1 MLKCKI
7 ASESSCGKECC
18 CYDCKDAKNC
28 KDKCPT
34 YEELGK
40 SVVTEC
46 EECEEVQ
53 ELENKKRITEDYHH
67 CMNFTGKDKYKA
79 KCTKCGNVNDCEIQY
94 EEVEEQTEVVTLD
107 KKVPESIKI
116 LTDIMQQ
123 KKHIE
128 EVEKQVRETLLH
140 TMEQHGIKSFENDV
154 IKLTYVAPS
163 ERKTI
168 DSTRLKKEH
177 PEIAEA
183 YQKISQVKSS
193 VKIEVK

>member
-18 CYDCKDAKNC
+18 CYDCKDAKKC
-28 KDKCPT
+28 EDKCPT

-40 SVVTEC
+40 DVVTEC

-53 ELENKKRITEDYHH
+53 E
-67 CMNFTGKDKYKA
+67 
-79 KCTKCGNVNDCEIQY
+79 
-94 EEVEEQTEVVTLD
+94 QTEVVTLD
-107 KKVPESIKI
+107 QKVPESIKI
-116 LTDIMQQ
+116 LTDIMKQ

-128 EVEKQVRETLLH
+128 EVEKQVRETLLN

-154 IKLTYVAPS
+154 IKLTYIAPS

-183 YQKISQVKSS
+183 YMKTSSVKSS